1 MIQRKMTLLSIII
14 LCMALFLAGCAKAQ
28 EQQEEPA
35 PPQLEI
41 EPIEPEEPEEPVVE
55 EEPED
60 DTEQCAGSAAVRTF
74 PCGHY
79 LRGAGGGTYHP
90 SDGRV

>member
-41 EPIEPEEPEEPVVE
+41 
-55 EEPED
+55 
-60 DTEQCAGSAAVRTF
+60 
-74 PCGHY
+74 
-79 LRGAGGGTYHP
+79 
-90 SDGRV
+90 